1 AETLAEKVLWT
12 SFSKACAKA
21 PDSGPC
27 FGMVQ
32 RYFYNPTK
40 MSCEIF
46 NYGGCLGNQNN
57 FVTEKECLQRCPV
70 CRLPMDAK
78 PCVGSPPIWTFNST
92 SGLCVP
98 FKQGYCQAN
107 GNKFYTKSECDE
119 YCGVIKAGEAM
130 FDKHTFMLQGLCV
143 LQQLHCTPHPALRNR
158 NEFLKIKYKSL
169 KSADE
174 IRKMVLTKNILKEKL
189 RHYNIFSYT

>member
-1 AETLAEKVLWT
+1 LPLCSMILVQT
-12 SFSKACAKA
+12 SCHDTFTHIS

-57 FVTEKECLQRCPV
+57 FVTEKECLQRCRPEAV

-119 YCGVIKAGEAM
+119 YCGVIKAGEAN
-130 FDKHTFMLQGLCV
+130 G
-143 LQQLHCTPHPALRNR
+143 A
-158 NEFLKIKYKSL
+158 
-169 KSADE
+169 
-174 IRKMVLTKNILKEKL
+174 
-189 RHYNIFSYT
+189 IFSHKSQRSQIKKCPNFFVSVKVVLFWSEAESVAQLLK